1 MSTRKP
7 AATKAGAKRP
17 AVKKK
22 AAAPAARKAATKVSA
37 RRAAADAAPTD
48 NSLVELL
55 SRLGRLELAGLAG
68 RLVQGWRKDLEV
80 VVEVNQKSLAGLQT
94 LVAEQM
100 VRLKAHVGEVKS
112 VAKLVAVL
120 GPKDSVRHIDDLAV
134 ASVELALSEVREMA
148 AAAARSQQE
157 AFELVHQRV
166 TANIEEVQ
174 RMLRNGQ
181 QGDQ

>member
-1 MSTRKP
+1 MSTRKSTAAKAAPRKKP
-7 AATKAGAKRP
+7 APAGAAPVARKASAR
-17 AVKKK
+17 AEKSAQ
-22 AAAPAARKAATKVSA
+22 AAAPE
-37 RRAAADAAPTD
+37 D
-48 NSLVELL
+48 NSSLVELL

-68 RLVQGWRKDLEV
+68 RLVQGWRKDIEV
-80 VVEVNQKSLAGLQT
+80 VVLANQKSLAGLQA

-112 VAKLVAVL
+112 VAKLMTVI
-120 GPKDSVRHIDDLAV
+120 GPKDSVRHIDELAV
-134 ASVELALSEVREMA
+134 ASVELALSEVRELA

-174 RMLRNGQ
+174 QMLRNEQ
-181 QGDQ
+181 QGDR